1 MYKTKRK
8 IIKDWKNKI
17 SKGEF
22 KFVYESGHPNSFQEV
37 LDNVIYGDIEDYF
50 REQYNYKNSDATEY
64 FASIAYIKDRK
75 STRQIE
81 KIYKE
86 FLQIQIEAERKCER
100 TTFWHKIKMSI
111 YYNCGVDVQYNID
124 DSDEEIEQDIIRC
137 LEKALIINIDWNKF
151 ILILSAITN
160 LASVMVS
167 IILAIKS

>member
-22 KFVYESGHPNSFQEV
+22 KFVYESGYPNSFQEV
-37 LDNVIYGDIEDYF
+37 LDNVIYDDIEDYF

-64 FASIAYIKDRK
+64 FASITYVQHREATQK
-75 STRQIE
+75 IE
-81 KIYKE
+81 DVYKK
-86 FLQIQIEAERKCER
+86 FLQVQRKREYQIQKAD
-100 TTFWHKIKMSI
+100 FWNKIKASI
-111 YYNCGVDVQYNID
+111 YCNCDVNVQYEID